1 MATTYSYNQLGQ
13 HKDLSN
19 IVTLLAPQDTPFQSV
34 IGKTRVSNTLFNWVE
49 EALNAADANNAQ
61 VEGGKPAAATGQD
74 IKERS
79 NYTQIFSRLVSV
91 TGTSEYVDQAGSLE
105 KLADQVS
112 KRTREVKRDME
123 AAFLSSQVG
132 AAGTSTTA
140 RKTAGFAAQVD
151 AAHVIDKAGAAVT
164 EDDVL
169 EALVRIYEAGGTPD
183 TIMCHPRVRVALTKA
198 ITDKS
203 GRISDRG
210 LQKKIV
216 QSIQTY
222 MSDVGDVAIFNNVHA
237 AYDKE
242 AKTGDIYIFDS
253 SMWDVAF
260 LRPFRVEDLAKDGD
274 ATNRLV
280 LAEAGLKNRNFFSS
294 AVIKNVLC

>member
-1 MATTYSYNQLGQ
+1 M
-13 HKDLSN
+13 
-19 IVTLLAPQDTPFQSV
+19 
-34 IGKTRVSNTLFNWVE
+34 
-49 EALNAADANNAQ
+49 
-61 VEGGKPAAATGQD
+61 
-74 IKERS
+74 
-79 NYTQIFSRLVSV
+79 
-91 TGTSEYVDQAGSLE
+91 E
-105 KLADQVS
+105 KC
-112 KRTREVKRDME
+112 
-123 AAFLSSQVG
+123 FLSAQAG
-132 AAGTSTTA
+132 AAGSDSTA
-140 RKTAGFAAQVD
+140 RKTAGFSAQVD
-151 AAHVIDKAGAAVT
+151 ATHIIDKAGTAVT

-169 EALVRIYEAGGTPD
+169 EALISIYEAGGTPD

-237 AYDKE
+237 AFDKAE
-242 AKTGDIYIFDS
+242 SKGDIYVFDS

-260 LRPFRVEDLAKDGD
+260 LRPFRVEELAKNGD
-274 ATNRLV
+274 ATERLV